1 MLSINTNIP
10 SLIAQRSLN
19 NSTKLLNQA
28 IERMTTG
35 FKINHAS
42 DNAANF
48 SITTNMNT
56 KLSSYKVAEDNV
68 AMGLDLLS
76 TAGGSLDLISDK
88 LTRLRALAEQS
99 ANGTYGEQSLK
110 AINSEANAIVDE
122 IERIYSTAEYNGI
135 KLFGETGGSFIQE
148 VQQRDTSS
156 MTKLSSVDPTQTI
169 SSGTYSISTAEEL
182 AKLAEMTNAGKVT
195 GGEFVLA
202 NNIDLSA
209 YSSGEGW
216 TPIGNSANPFKATFD
231 GNGYVVSNLYINRP
245 LDGEQ
250 GLFGCIK
257 DSEVKNLG
265 VEGVNVIGEDSIS
278 GLAGDMSNST
288 IMNCYATGSVTGDR
302 SIGIL
307 AGKVSDNSTITNS
320 YAIASVTGNVF
331 VGGGVGIAYSST
343 ITNSYAAG
351 SVSGSTDIGG
361 LAGGI
366 AQSTIASSYAT
377 GYISGSTD
385 IIGGL
390 VGSMPPGGSITNSYY
405 NKETTGQNDTGK
417 GVGVTTAELNR
428 MLNDGTLPD
437 FNLKTTYT
445 PQETTFQV
453 GIDSGLSSQITLDT
467 AFGLNVSS
475 LRGIGNG
482 GDYLSQ
488 IDNLINTISSKQTE
502 YGAAENR
509 LESALEEISTQYDNL
524 ISSRS
529 TLRDADIAEVSSEY
543 IRQQILQQASATLMA
558 TANQSPAL
566 ALQLI

>member
-1 MLSINTNIP
+1 MP

-56 KLSSYKVAEDNV
+56 KLSSYQVAEDNV

-135 KLFGETGGSFIQE
+135 KLFGTSGGSFIQE

-156 MTKLSSVDPTQTI
+156 MTKLSSVATTQTI
-169 SSGTYSISTAEEL
+169 STGTYSISTAEEL
-182 AKLAEMTNAGKVT
+182 AQLATMTNAGKVT

-202 NNIDLSA
+202 NNIDLSG

-216 TPIGNSANPFKATFD
+216 TPIGNYTNRFSGTFD

-245 LDGEQ
+245 NVDHQ
-250 GLFGCIK
+250 GLFGCVNNTEIK
-257 DSEVKNLG
+257 DLGVENVNVIGRDSASGLCGDSIGSIWDNCYVTGKVKGAICAAGLLSHSYDEVINCYAAVDVTGTNVIGCLIG
-265 VEGVNVIGEDSIS
+265 AIEGIVTNSYAVGNVEGVN
-278 GLAGDMSNST
+278 T
-288 IMNCYATGSVTGDR
+288 
-302 SIGIL
+302 
-307 AGKVSDNSTITNS
+307 
-320 YAIASVTGNVF
+320 
-331 VGGGVGIAYSST
+331 VGGLCGWLVGT
-343 ITNSYAAG
+343 VDNSYAAC
-351 SVSGSTDIGG
+351 SVKGNIKLGG
-361 LAGGI
+361 L
-366 AQSTIASSYAT
+366 IASMRN
-377 GYISGSTD
+377 GSSF
-385 IIGGL
+385 
-390 VGSMPPGGSITNSYY
+390 VNNSYY
-405 NKETTGQNDTGK
+405 NTRSNVPNDASK
-417 GVGVTTAELNR
+417 GVRVTANELNA
-428 MLNDGTLPD
+428 LIKNGTLPGLE
-437 FNLKTTYT
+437 LKTTYV
-445 PQETTFQV
+445 PNEINFQIGV
-453 GIDSGLSSQITLDT
+453 NSDLSSQIILDT
-467 AFGLNVSS
+467 AFGLNLSS
-475 LRGIGNG
+475 LRWIGMG
-482 GDYLSQ
+482 YDYLNQ
-488 IDNLINTISSKQTE
+488 IDSLINKVSSKQTDL
-502 YGAAENR
+502 GASENR
-509 LESALEEISTQYDNL
+509 FESALEEISTQYDNL
-524 ISSRS
+524 VSSRS

-566 ALQLI
+566 ALQLL

>member
-48 SITTNMNT
+48 SITTNMGV
-56 KLSSYKVAEDNV
+56 KLSSYAVAEDNV

-135 KLFGETGGSFIQE
+135 KLFGETGGNFIEE

-156 MTKLSSVDPTQTI
+156 MTKLSSVNPAQAI

-209 YSSGEGW
+209 YSTGEGW
-216 TPIGNSANPFKATFD
+216 TPIGNGTNSFSGTFD
-231 GNGYVVSNLYINRP
+231 GNGYVVSNLYINRQNK
-245 LDGEQ
+245 DEQ
-250 GLFGCIK
+250 GLFGVIWTG
-257 DSEVKNLG
+257 EAKNLG
-265 VEGVNVIGEDSIS
+265 IENVNIGLGLNFSYGGGLSAIVAPNSSITNCYVTGSIS
-278 GLAGDMSNST
+278 GEAFIGGIAGEVFNDCNIT
-288 IMNCYATGSVTGDR
+288 NCYS
-302 SIGIL
+302 
-307 AGKVSDNSTITNS
+307 NC
-320 YAIASVTGNVF
+320 
-331 VGGGVGIAYSST
+331 
-343 ITNSYAAG
+343 
-351 SVSGSTDIGG
+351 SVSGEGV
-361 LAGGI
+361 
-366 AQSTIASSYAT
+366 
-377 GYISGSTD
+377 
-385 IIGGL
+385 IGGL
-390 VGSMPPGGSITNSYY
+390 VGSVDRASINNSYSIGSVTGHDEVGGLLGRVNQASININNSYY
-405 NKETTGQNDTGK
+405 DKVTSGQSDTGK
-417 GVGVTTAELNR
+417 GVGVSTNELNK
-428 MLNDGTLPD
+428 L
-437 FNLKTTYT
+437 FSLKTVYT
-445 PQETTFQV
+445 PQETSFQV
-453 GIDSGLSSQITLDT
+453 GINSDLTSQITLDT

-475 LRGIGNG
+475 LRGIGLG
-482 GDYLSQ
+482 GNYISQ
-488 IDNLINTISSKQTE
+488 IDNLLNTVSAKQIDF
-502 YGAAENR
+502 GAAENR

-524 ISSRS
+524 VSSRS

-558 TANQSPAL
+558 TANQSPSL
-566 ALQLI
+566 ALQLL